1 VNPGDLLTLNIEK
14 VAHGGLCVARH
25 DGVVVFVRHA
35 LPGETVEV
43 KLVSLAPGKRS
54 WFAQTIKVI
63 SASPHRIEPKCE
75 FFKPDGCGGCDW
87 QHVNPTFQRELKLAV
102 LVEQLERFGQVPN
115 AKEICSIIS
124 VEPSDYNWRTRIR
137 LVANEQGKWGFRK
150 TRSHEVQVIDKCLIA
165 NNSINDVL
173 KNLPEGNIGEEIL
186 IVKSKDETIVYPV
199 EKRAPSAPNAVQEVD
214 GHDFAVAGDGFWQV
228 HPGAA
233 SVLSNQIKKSISGL
247 KVDSFADLY
256 AGVGVLAHSLL
267 QEFPQATGFVV
278 EADRNAAQNA
288 KTNLKDFK
296 NVQVVGDRVDR
307 WIRSVKTKFDVVV
320 LDPPRSGAGQNVMQQ
335 ICDQTLQKIIYIA
348 CDPAALARD
357 VLIAKKYGWRLETVV
372 AFDLFPMT
380 HHLESVAVLVHE

>member
-1 VNPGDLLTLNIEK
+1 MNPGDLLTLNIEK

-25 DGVVVFVRHA
+25 EGVVVFVRHA
-35 LPGETVEV
+35 LPGETVEA

-63 SASPHRIEPKCE
+63 SDSPHRIEPKCE
-75 FFKPDGCGGCDW
+75 FFQPDGCGGCDW

-115 AKEICSIIS
+115 AKDICFINL

-137 LVANEQGKWGFRK
+137 LVANEKGKWGFRK
-150 TRSHEVQVIDKCLIA
+150 TRSHEVQVINKCLIA
-165 NNSINDVL
+165 DNSINDVL
-173 KNLPEGNIGEEIL
+173 KNLPEGNNGEEIL

-247 KVDSFADLY
+247 KVDSFVDLY
-256 AGVGVLAHSLL
+256 AGVGVLAHALL

-335 ICDQTLQKIIYIA
+335 ICAQTLQKIIYIA

>member
-1 VNPGDLLTLNIEK
+1 MNPGDLLTLNIEK